1 MSNEKGQKKGSLV
14 PSNKG
19 EIGKYSSK
27 LVSRG
32 LELSRIIE
40 LEQKEEMVGISI
52 SDLEALLLTEK
63 GREAIEARNYSKA
76 IEFYKRAILKNPD
89 LTPAHNDLGL
99 VYVCLGR
106 YEEAVEA
113 FKQVIRINP
122 HDSKA
127 HYCLGFAYNHLGRHG
142 EAIKALKEAIR
153 IDPDHV
159 NAHYHYALGLVYL
172 EIKDRSMA
180 IEQYKILRNLDGE
193 KANALFKLIY
203 E

>member
-1 MSNEKGQKKGSLV
+1 MSNKKDQRKEGLD
-14 PSNKG
+14 PSSKR
-19 EIGKYSSK
+19 EIEKYSSA
-27 LVSRG
+27 LISRG
-32 LELSRIIE
+32 LELSKIIE
-40 LEQKEEMVGISI
+40 LEQKEEVVGISI

-63 GREAIEARNYSKA
+63 GREAIKAGNYSKA
-76 IEFYKRAILKNPD
+76 IEFYKRAIRQNLD
-89 LTPAHNDLGL
+89 LTTAHNDLGL
-99 VYVCLGR
+99 VYVYLGR

-113 FKQVIRINP
+113 FKQVVRINP
-122 HDSKA
+122 YDSKA
-127 HYCLGFAYNHLGRHG
+127 HYCLGFAYNHLGRHS

-153 IDPDHV
+153 IDPDDVH
-159 NAHYHYALGLVYL
+159 AHYALGLVYL